1 MSEAARVV
9 LIGAARTPFGRF
21 GGALRDWRLAP
32 LAAVAIAGALSRAA
46 ISSSQVAELALG
58 VNLPGSDR
66 SVARQAALRADMP
79 VDLVAYTVDR
89 ACCSSMAAL
98 DLAARSVAARPGTIA
113 VAGGAENMSRVP
125 YFLEDLRW
133 GNRLGDVTLAD
144 QLVIS
149 CPYTGVP
156 RAVQAADEAALHH
169 IGRDEQDDWALRS
182 QLRWSEAASG
192 GRFDAELVSVD
203 RTGGRDAL
211 LADECPRPDTTREQ
225 LARLPCVNGSST
237 VTAGNAPN
245 MATGASAAVVTT
257 EAEAGRLGARPIAR
271 ILAIEAVSGPPA
283 NIASVP
289 AIAAR
294 KALASADVKLD
305 DIDLIEINEAFAAVP
320 LVTTA
325 VLADGDA
332 LRKDRLRERTNVN
345 GGAIAVGHPTGA
357 TALRLV
363 MTLADELRRRGGGL
377 GLATIC
383 GGIGEG
389 HAAVIEVDAA

>member
-1 MSEAARVV
+1 
-9 LIGAARTPFGRF
+9 
-21 GGALRDWRLAP
+21 
-32 LAAVAIAGALSRAA
+32 
-46 ISSSQVAELALG
+46 
-58 VNLPGSDR
+58 
-66 SVARQAALRADMP
+66 
-79 VDLVAYTVDR
+79 
-89 ACCSSMAAL
+89 
-98 DLAARSVAARPGTIA
+98 
-113 VAGGAENMSRVP
+113 
-125 YFLEDLRW
+125 
-133 GNRLGDVTLAD
+133 
-144 QLVIS
+144 
-149 CPYTGVP
+149 
-156 RAVQAADEAALHH
+156 
-169 IGRDEQDDWALRS
+169 
-182 QLRWSEAASG
+182 
-192 GRFDAELVSVD
+192 
-203 RTGGRDAL
+203 
-211 LADECPRPDTTREQ
+211 
-225 LARLPCVNGSST
+225 
-237 VTAGNAPN
+237 

-325 VLADGDA
+325 VLADGDT